1 MENGPETLPGFE
13 DGEEFD
19 EARAANLLYCQPIS
33 VDEYEDQAETETQK
47 AINVCHLVTKH
58 MKILGYTC
66 PVYILKK
73 YKIYKLICLNESYHT
88 RMF

>member
-47 AINVCHLVTKH
+47 AINVRHLVTKH
-58 MKILGYTC
+58 MKIQGYNV
-66 PVYILKK
+66 PYIYIKK
-73 YKIYKLICLNESYHT
+73 V
-88 RMF
+88 